1 MERETVAGK
10 DMFGHGDEAAG
21 YDAVVI
27 GSGYGGSVAA
37 CRMSMAGI
45 KVCLME
51 KGGKWESQDFP
62 TNSVRIMSAVKI
74 ENRKWG
80 FSFGRKEALIQY
92 VFLMAL
98 LHKSLSLAGVESRV
112 WLHSLYSSSSCLRA
126 WRRLT
131 SECWS
136 DGIDSSTCK
145 KEQEMAKGL
154 GKNWEVC
161 EAAASTMLRAQSVP
175 VEFPNA
181 KVMRGVVQEEIEEC
195 SPSSMKLS
203 INFDK
208 EDSADSM
215 GSCLACGNCLS
226 GCPYN
231 AKNSTDKNYLVSAVG
246 CTIKTECQV
255 QYVVRNSDEGCEETE
270 GLDKKLKRRWRVYSN
285 DIDYVL
291 CDFVVISAGV
301 LGTTDILF
309 QSERR
314 GLHVSEK
321 LGFGFSCNGNSCAY
335 LAGSSAPLGAY
346 GLDKNQ
352 FSNIPF
358 QDRPGPAIS
367 TSYTSS
373 LGFTI
378 QFPAQSAVLPTSF
391 PYLLFKGIQT
401 YGWPNGFWFL
411 HGLIDKLNHMFGLK
425 AGQAMVF
432 NVMGYDDSDGK
443 ITLEKGTDKICFSP
457 PRDPI
462 LPRKIQALQKLTK
475 RIGGILFMSRHRSTS
490 VHLLGGCNA
499 ASDPSNGV
507 CDPNGQVFNS
517 KCSPT
522 VHKGLYVCDASLI
535 PCSIGINPCLT
546 IATVAEHV
554 SRNLVLDVLKHK
566 NSTAPQ
572 LNMKKEQ
579 HYVDKQC
586 TSTLDEAVVP
596 KPEVRVSRSLEAE
609 QRSHLLVKETMRGYI
624 GGMPCTA
631 HLIMKM
637 NSSYHQSSTI
647 GESDPLLRGK
657 VGGCVIFEAVEKD
670 KLYIVNGKVD
680 MCQVDNRTPYTQ
692 YMHYHLVLASASG
705 SRYILEGKKIM
716 NPYLLYTYA
725 WSEST
730 TLHVTFR
737 TLGQQSSKEQKIDLK
752 GELSLSFLD
761 LLRSLIGL
769 KGNVKGRF
777 ICLLLRSLL
786 RTYIQQTPRGSHSGF
801 SPSDLRERPYPPS
814 TLHKIKTED
823 GAIITCRQW
832 KCKQDLWKNEGYNQ
846 NPVLLINGY
855 SGESYW
861 LPTEPN
867 DLIRTLLENDQ
878 EAWLL
883 QSRLHP
889 SHPSNEFTVEDIGKF
904 DIPAV
909 HIALMGGHV
918 SATNIASLCCTN
930 SSMFFKITT
939 SSLVKMKLPLIP
951 ISMGILGKE
960 RILPMFRNS
969 ESSLPHRLL
978 KYIARLIPRCERCAY
993 DECEVFSGIFGNAF
1007 WHDNVSSSMHH
1018 WLCKLNISKLP
1029 MSAFPHI
1036 RKICTTG
1043 HIVDH
1048 AGKNQYLIHPERM
1061 ATHTLYLSGGR
1072 SLLVTPQTSFLAHQY
1087 MKLHQPGFRH
1097 SRVVVDG
1104 FGHSDLLIGEESYK
1118 KVFPHIISHITTIEE
1133 GRNRV
1138 VCTKEESNFK
1148 TESLSWAW
1156 DNDPCEASKCGLSR
1170 IVSCSATENS
1180 SGDKSSSFCIIEGP
1194 ETVQDFVQMQMKEI
1208 QDNIKSRRNKIFLLM
1223 EEVRRLRVQKRIKR
1237 TKVIDEISEE
1247 ADEMPDIPSSI
1258 PFLPHVTKTT
1268 LKKLYLTSFSFISG
1282 IIVFGGLLAPVL
1294 ELKLGIG
1301 GTSYEDFI
1309 RNMHLPMQLRIFELV
1324 DPIVASFSGGAVGV
1338 ISALMLIE
1346 VNNVEQ
1352 QEKKR
1357 CKYCHGTGYLACA
1370 RCSASG
1376 VCLSIEPISI
1386 ACGSDRPLRAPTTQR
1401 CINCSGAGK
1410 VMCPTCLCTGMVMAS
1425 EHDLRIDPF
1434 D

>member
-1 MERETVAGK
+1 MERETDARQE
-10 DMFGHGDEAAG
+10 MFGHGDEAAG

-51 KGGKWESQDFP
+51 KGRKWEARDFP
-62 TNSVRIMSAVKI
+62 TNSVNILSAVKI
-74 ENRKWG
+74 ESWKWG
-80 FSFGRKEALIQY
+80 FSFGPKDALIQVY
-92 VFLMAL
+92 NQDD
-98 LHKSLSLAGVESRV
+98 SLAAVA
-112 WLHSLYSSSSCLRA
+112 C
-126 WRRLT
+126 
-131 SECWS
+131 
-136 DGIDSSTCK
+136 
-145 KEQEMAKGL
+145 GL
-154 GKNWEVC
+154 GGGSLVNAGVMASTPVRARRNKNWPKDWEKNWEVC

-181 KVMRGVVQEEIEEC
+181 KVMREVAQEEIEEC

-208 EDSADSM
+208 EDSAGSM
-215 GSCLACGNCLS
+215 ASCLACGNCLS

-231 AKNSTDKNYLVSAVG
+231 AKNSTDKNYLAG

-255 QYVVRNSDEGCEETE
+255 QYVVRNSDEGCEETDSF
-270 GLDKKLKRRWRVYSN
+270 DKKLKRRWRVYSN
-285 DIDYVL
+285 DVDYVL
-291 CDFVVISAGV
+291 CDFIVISAGV
-301 LGTTDILF
+301 LGTTEILF
-309 QSERR
+309 QSVRR

-335 LAGSSAPLGAY
+335 LAGSSAPLAAF
-346 GLDKNQ
+346 GLDRNQ

-378 QFPAQSAVLPTSF
+378 QSAVLPTSF
-391 PYLLFKGIQT
+391 PYLLFKGIHT

-425 AGQAMVF
+425 SGQAVVF
-432 NVMGYDDSDGK
+432 NVMGYDDSNGK
-443 ITLEKGTDKICFSP
+443 ITLEKETEKICFVP

-517 KCSPT
+517 ECSPT
-522 VHKGLYVCDASLI
+522 VHQGLYVCDASLI

-554 SRNLVLDVLKHK
+554 SRNLVQDVLKHK
-566 NSTAPQ
+566 NYTCSAQ
-572 LNMKKEQ
+572 LKTKKEQ

-586 TSTLDEAVVP
+586 TSTSDEAVVP
-596 KPEVRVSRSLEAE
+596 KAEMGVSRSLETN
-609 QRSHLLVKETMRGYI
+609 QRSHLLIKETMRGYI

-657 VGGCVIFEAVEKD
+657 VGGYVIFKAVEKD
-670 KLYIVNGKVD
+670 KLYIVDGKVN

-716 NPYLLYTYA
+716 NPYLLFSYA

-737 TLGQQSSKEQKIDLK
+737 TLGQQSSKEQKIDLE

-769 KGNVKGRF
+769 KGNMKGLF

-786 RTYIQQTPRGSHSGF
+786 RTYILQTPRGSHPGF

-832 KCKQDLWKNEGYNQ
+832 KCKQDLWKNEGYSQ

-855 SGESYW
+855 STESYW

-878 EAWLL
+878 ETWLL
-883 QSRLHP
+883 QPRMHP
-889 SHPSNEFTVEDIGKF
+889 SHPSNKFTIEDIGKF
-904 DIPAV
+904 DIPAAIKKIGELNGASVKVHVVAHCVGGLAV

-951 ISMGILGKE
+951 MSMRILGKE

-969 ESSLPHRLL
+969 ESSSAHRLL
-978 KYIARLIPRCERCAY
+978 KLIARLMPRYERCAY
-993 DECEVFSGIFGNAF
+993 DECEVFSGIFGNTF

-1018 WLCKLNISKLP
+1018 WLNKLSLPKLP
-1029 MSAFPHI
+1029 MSAFPHL

-1043 HIVDH
+1043 YIVDPD
-1048 AGKNQYLIHPERM
+1048 GKNQYLIHPERM

-1072 SLLVTPQTSFLAHQY
+1072 SLLVTPQASFLANQY

-1104 FGHSDLLIGEESYK
+1104 FGHSDLLIGEESFK
-1118 KVFPHIISHITTIEE
+1118 KVFPHIISHIKTIEE
-1133 GRNRV
+1133 GRNGV
-1138 VCTKEESNFK
+1138 VCTKERK
-1148 TESLSWAW
+1148 YKRESLSWAW
-1156 DNDPCEASKCGLSR
+1156 DNDPCEASKCGLVCW
-1170 IVSCSATENS
+1170 IYYL
-1180 SGDKSSSFCIIEGP
+1180 KLF
-1194 ETVQDFVQMQMKEI
+1194 M
-1208 QDNIKSRRNKIFLLM
+1208 LLM
-1223 EEVRRLRVQKRIKR
+1223 L
-1237 TKVIDEISEE
+1237 
-1247 ADEMPDIPSSI
+1247 
-1258 PFLPHVTKTT
+1258 FLKIA
-1268 LKKLYLTSFSFISG
+1268 S
-1282 IIVFGGLLAPVL
+1282 LLL
-1294 ELKLGIG
+1294 
-1301 GTSYEDFI
+1301 
-1309 RNMHLPMQLRIFELV
+1309 
-1324 DPIVASFSGGAVGV
+1324 
-1338 ISALMLIE
+1338 
-1346 VNNVEQ
+1346 
-1352 QEKKR
+1352 
-1357 CKYCHGTGYLACA
+1357 
-1370 RCSASG
+1370 
-1376 VCLSIEPISI
+1376 
-1386 ACGSDRPLRAPTTQR
+1386 
-1401 CINCSGAGK
+1401 
-1410 VMCPTCLCTGMVMAS
+1410 
-1425 EHDLRIDPF
+1425 
-1434 D
+1434 